1 MALMTQV
8 RISIQMDSGMHWI
21 AQVQRVLLA
30 LRVQLVR
37 LVQLVLPE

>member
-1 MALMTQV
+1 VKILTQT
-8 RISIQMDSGMHWI
+8 DSGMHWI